1 MRYGIISDIHGN
13 LEALNAV
20 LENLSKERIDRYLC
34 LGDLVGYGANP
45 NECVAL
51 VRELTDWVI
60 AGNHDWVAVSL
71 SDSSAFNPHARK
83 AALWTARSLTEE
95 HRSYLCKL
103 PLKRPDGEALFVHS
117 TPEEPER
124 WRYILSPHEAGK
136 HFDLLNPQICFI
148 GHSHR
153 PVVFARGDDG
163 HVLVLGA
170 DFSIKSNWKYIVN
183 VGSVGQPRDGDPKA
197 SYAIFD
203 AEEASVRIKRVSY
216 DIEKAQQKI
225 RRAGL
230 PEIEAERLAYG
241 E

>member
-1 MRYGIISDIHGN
+1 MRYGIISDIHAN
-13 LEALNAV
+13 LEALHAV
-20 LENLSKERIDRYLC
+20 LEHLSKERIDRFVC

-51 VRELTDWVI
+51 VRDLTDWVI

-71 SDSSAFNPHARK
+71 SDSSAFNHHARK
-83 AALWTARSLTEE
+83 AALWTAGCLTEE
-95 HRSYLCKL
+95 HRSYLSNL
-103 PLKRPDGEALFVHS
+103 PLKQSDGEALFVHS

-136 HFDLLNPQICFI
+136 HFDVLNAQICFI

-153 PVVFARGDDG
+153 PVVFARNDDG
-163 HVLVLGA
+163 HVLVLGT
-170 DFSIKSNWKYIVN
+170 DFSMKSNWKYIVN
-183 VGSVGQPRDGDPKA
+183 VGSVGQPRDGDPRA
-197 SYAIFD
+197 SCAIFD
-203 AEEASVRIKRVSY
+203 TEEASVRVKRVRY

-230 PEIEAERLAYG
+230 PNIESERLAYG